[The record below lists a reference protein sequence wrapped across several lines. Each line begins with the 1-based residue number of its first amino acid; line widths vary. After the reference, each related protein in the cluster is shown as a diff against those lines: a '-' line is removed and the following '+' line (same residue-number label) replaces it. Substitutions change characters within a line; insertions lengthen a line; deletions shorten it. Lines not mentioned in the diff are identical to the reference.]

1 METRA
6 RELRQPLRRTRCGG
20 SGGGTARAG
29 GGREGGGERA
39 TVARQS
45 SKVAAAAAEYVVPA
59 QSVCRGIKDACTG
72 TPSGSRAVSWLS
84 GWGAGRRA
92 PLVRPRL
99 FWEARKRKDGSQ
111 KGAVLS
117 RCIQIGNAVAN
128 FRTCLEGGVLSWAGF
143 SKMTVFHPNLP
154 FAGRC
159 SLKHTPTATKSKRTC
174 SIFRPLGLG
183 KISFLAPRQPL
194 PDAPMAA
201 F

>member
-29 GGREGGGERA
+29 GGREGKGEPGL
-39 TVARQS
+39 ARLS
-45 SKVAAAAAEYVVPA
+45 RKVVVVVAAAEYVVPA
-59 QSVCRGIKDACTG
+59 QSVCRGMKDACSG

-117 RCIQIGNAVAN
+117 
-128 FRTCLEGGVLSWAGF
+128 
-143 SKMTVFHPNLP
+143 
-154 FAGRC
+154 
-159 SLKHTPTATKSKRTC
+159 
-174 SIFRPLGLG
+174 
-183 KISFLAPRQPL
+183 
-194 PDAPMAA
+194 
-201 F
+201 